1 MFFCPI
7 AFATQLYTG
16 MGKSLKAKTIQD
28 FLHLLGVFA
37 LLCFG
42 CVGFFGVVSM
52 CFFFTELCRNPNH
65 DMDTFFPEKQEQVLY
80 LKWNKLWSVTNLQ
93 S

>member
-7 AFATQLYTG
+7 AFAIQLYAG

-28 FLHLLGVFA
+28 FLHLLGFFA
-37 LLCFG
+37 LLWFG
-42 CVGFFGVVSM
+42 CVGFFVVVSVW
-52 CFFFTELCRNPNH
+52 FFFTELCRNLNH
-65 DMDTFFPEKQEQVLY
+65 DIDTFSPEKQDQVLY